1 MREKTIIGI
10 LGSIGSGKNTV
21 ADELVKE
28 YNFQPLSMADGLKS
42 ALSVIFGWE
51 KELLDGIT
59 KESRE
64 WRERVDPWWASRLN
78 MPDLTPRKM
87 LQFWGT
93 ELVRNHFHDDTWVAS
108 MERRLVGTNS
118 NVVIS
123 DVRFPN
129 EIAAIRRA
137 GGKLIKVQR
146 GALPLWYST
155 AIEDVR
161 LGNIIGPASSMSILY
176 PTVHYSEWAWVDE
189 IVDYDIL
196 NNGSLEDLKISLKLV
211 MESMVKNLE

>member
-1 MREKTIIGI
+1 MQEKTIIGI

-21 ADELVKE
+21 ADELVTN
-28 YNFQPLSMADGLKS
+28 YNFQPMSMADGLKS
-42 ALSVIFGWE
+42 AISIIFGWE

-64 WRERVDPWWASRLN
+64 WREQIDSWWATRLN
-78 MPDLTPRKM
+78 MPDLTPRKI
-87 LQFWGT
+87 LQIWGT

-108 MERRLVGTNS
+108 MERRLAGTNS

-123 DVRFPN
+123 DIRFPN

-146 GALPLWYST
+146 GALPPWYST

-161 LGNIIGPASSMSILY
+161 LGNIIGPASSMSKLY
-176 PTVHYSEWAWVDE
+176 PSVHYSEWAWVDE
-189 IVDYDIL
+189 RVDHVIL
-196 NNGSLEDLKISLKLV
+196 NNGSLEDLKHSLKLV
-211 MESMVKNLE
+211 MANIV